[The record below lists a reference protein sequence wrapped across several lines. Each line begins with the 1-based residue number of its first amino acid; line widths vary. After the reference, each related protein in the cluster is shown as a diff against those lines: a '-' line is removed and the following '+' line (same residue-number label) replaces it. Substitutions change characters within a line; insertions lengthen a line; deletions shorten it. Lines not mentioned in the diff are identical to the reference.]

1 MATTPTQ
8 NSVPSE
14 SPLDLKYNAGKIDEF
29 VTSLVNTYVDRFGH
43 EHYTIEGLR
52 WLAQQAIA
60 QYGWILIDSFQVG
73 ADITLPNQA
82 LRDEATGEYYR
93 WDGAL
98 PKHVDAGSTPATSG
112 GVGVGAW
119 IGVGDASL
127 RAMLSSESGAA
138 LSLSQVAT
146 SYGLDFSLGGVWTAG
161 ATSTADNWWWY
172 NNKVYTGGSGTLPAA
187 PAAQWYPI
195 RPGYKLN
202 LTDFITTEGA
212 TDILD
217 VVDWQWAFD
226 SAKLNARHTSMID
239 MDAREYTMSAAGF
252 VAAQGVGLRG
262 PKDAMMNPSLDGVAV
277 IYINKSP
284 SASDVFVTMRGGNIF
299 EDFGIFFAQQTYT
312 TLASVVDTG
321 IMFKRVPA
329 SGTGDAIFTKA
340 CIIRGVSAC
349 GVAKLW
355 YSSIAD
361 NAAGEYDEIKRVSAT
376 PNRFGPTFR
385 YGISTDF
392 LRTKTVHINA
402 NVVSA
407 YRARYGVD
415 ITVRGLNSSNLAAI
429 GFLIERM
436 DGGLFEDILT
446 YGVPYAVVLGAV
458 GATGGANAAGANF
471 VSCGFDATCF
481 PIYINCPTG
490 AFGVSFSNCQAVYDE
505 QYGDTSGALVYLGAA
520 ANAHHV
526 MLSNFKVQ
534 KTASFNYRP
543 VRAVTGSLNNRVT
556 ISTSALTASQDV
568 LDEGSGNRISILGS
582 TRNLGGL
589 NLMTNTTAD
598 SSLMSSMGEINTLVK
613 QSVTITVPSG
623 STFVNLAVT
632 YPYTGWQS
640 APSIITEVTGVSIT
654 GQSDSTLYGARTF
667 SRTTTGCI
675 VRLAL
680 SIAAAAA
687 GTVTVDLYING
698 TVRGVLTAV

>member
-1 MATTPTQ
+1 MATQPT
-8 NSVPSE
+8 NLPVPSE
-14 SPLDLKYNAGKIDEF
+14 SPRDLKFNAGKIDEF

-73 ADITLPNQA
+73 ANITLPNQA

-146 SYGLDFSLGGVWTAG
+146 SYGLDFSLGGVWAEG
-161 ATSTADNWWWY
+161 SVSTVNNWWWY
-172 NNKVYTGGSGTLPAA
+172 KNKVYTGGSGALPAA
-187 PAAQWYPI
+187 PSAPWYPI

-202 LTDFITTEGA
+202 LTDFITSKGS
-212 TDILD
+212 TDVLD

-226 SAKLNARHTSMID
+226 SAKLNAKHTSIID
-239 MDAREYTMSAAGF
+239 MDAREYTMSSAGY
-252 VAAQGVGLRG
+252 VAPQGVGLVG
-262 PKDAMMNPSLDGVAV
+262 PKDAMMNPTLDGVSV
-277 IYINKSP
+277 IYVNKPP
-284 SASDVFVTMRGGNIF
+284 SALDIFITKRGGNVF
-299 EDFGIFFAQQTYT
+299 ANFGIFFAQQTYT
-312 TLASVVDTG
+312 TLSSVVDTG
-321 IMFKRVPA
+321 IMFKKVPA
-329 SGTGDAIFTKA
+329 TGTGDAALTKG
-340 CIIRGVSAC
+340 CIIHGVSAC

-355 YSSIAD
+355 YSSSAD
-361 NAAGEYDEIKRVSAT
+361 NASGEYDEIVRVSAT

-415 ITVRGLNSSNLAAI
+415 LTVRALNSSNLSAI
-429 GFLIERM
+429 GFLIDRM

-490 AFGVSFSNCQAVYDE
+490 AFGVSFSNCQAIYDE
-505 QYGDTSGALVYLGAA
+505 QYGDTSGALVYLGSA
-520 ANAHHV
+520 ANAHQV

-534 KTASFNYRP
+534 KTANFNYRP
-543 VRAVTGSLNNRVT
+543 VRAVAGSLNNRVT
-556 ISTSALTASQDV
+556 ISTSALTASQDS
-568 LDEGSGNRISILGS
+568 LDEGAGNRFSIVAS
-582 TRNLGGL
+582 TRNLGSL
-589 NLMTNTTAD
+589 NMMTHTTAD
-598 SSLMSSMGEINTLVK
+598 SSLISSMGELNTIVK
-613 QSVTITVPSG
+613 HQVVVNVASG
-623 STFVNLAVT
+623 SSFTNINVT
-632 YPYTGWQS
+632 YPYTGWNS
-640 APSIITEVTGVSIT
+640 VPNTFTEIAAVSIT
-654 GQSDSTLYGARTF
+654 GQSDATLFTARTY
-667 SRTTTGCI
+667 SRTSTGCTLR
-675 VRLAL
+675 VAY
-680 SIAAAAA
+680 SQAAAAA
-687 GTVTVDLYING
+687 GTITVDIYIIG
-698 TVRGVLTAV
+698 TVRGPLVAV